1 MIEAHR
7 QNKRKTGMN
16 EQALG
21 DSNELVHT
29 TDYHTNH
36 AAHVAASSVHMQIYD
51 LEVIHYLSTPDAE
64 KKLNNPHSLTAVIYV
79 IKPITS
85 VAPKCHNHRRR
96 TTVCT
101 R

>member
-51 LEVIHYLSTPDAE
+51 LEMIHCLSTPDAE
-64 KKLNNPHSLTAVIYV
+64 RKTEQPPLAYSCNLCYQAYHL
-79 IKPITS
+79 
-85 VAPKCHNHRRR
+85 C
-96 TTVCT
+96 CT
-101 R
+101 KMP

>member
-21 DSNELVHT
+21 HSNELVHI

-36 AAHVAASSVHMQIYD
+36 AAHVAASSVHTYANI
-51 LEVIHYLSTPDAE
+51 
-64 KKLNNPHSLTAVIYV
+64 
-79 IKPITS
+79 
-85 VAPKCHNHRRR
+85 
-96 TTVCT
+96 
-101 R
+101 

>member
-21 DSNELVHT
+21 DSNELVHI

-36 AAHVAASSVHMQIYD
+36 AAHVAASSVHTYANI
-51 LEVIHYLSTPDAE
+51 
-64 KKLNNPHSLTAVIYV
+64 
-79 IKPITS
+79 
-85 VAPKCHNHRRR
+85 
-96 TTVCT
+96 
-101 R
+101 